1 MEMVGLQHILLYRS
15 QELVFDRQWP
25 DFFLFFF
32 SVELILAW
40 TTCTVNKRTD
50 PSLLMW
56 GRLLQCFSCVDMWSP
71 CCFFVFVLIKKKKK
85 KQITEKS
92 FSLLETGVKQLPN
105 TSAPAALEAT
115 CRYTT
120 FISNSRGEN
129 SNAASNFLAIVSSQ
143 RIRFL
148 FNKSLLFPQ
157 SGKLMSHQEV
167 VQVSHTVPAFGM

>member
-85 KQITEKS
+85 ANHRKK
-92 FSLLETGVKQLPN
+92 
-105 TSAPAALEAT
+105 
-115 CRYTT
+115 
-120 FISNSRGEN
+120 
-129 SNAASNFLAIVSSQ
+129 
-143 RIRFL
+143 
-148 FNKSLLFPQ
+148 LFPAGDWCKAATQ
-157 SGKLMSHQEV
+157 HVPSSSSGSNLQIHNFHLKFKGRKFKCSQQFLGDCVFPED
-167 VQVSHTVPAFGM
+167 